1 MVGPTENGWQ
11 AFSGL
16 NAAYLQDL
24 YERYLADPAAVSP
37 ETRRFFETQ
46 GAPAVTA
53 PELPATPPAPTAA
66 IPSIPSGISPT
77 QIAGAVTLA
86 TAIRG
91 RGYRAAKL
99 DPLGSTPPGDA
110 TLSLEMYG
118 LKEED
123 LAALPA
129 SIVGGAAAATSANA
143 LEAIRKLQQTYQHTI
158 GYDFEHVSNAVER
171 AWLYEAVECGRFAPP
186 TDPIDELQLLQRLTD
201 VGAFERFLQIAFP
214 GQTRF
219 SLEGLGMMV
228 PMLDEIIG
236 AAAEAGTRSMF
247 LGMAHRGRLNVL
259 THTLGKSYEQIIGE
273 FMGRFQRANGPHT
286 GNTGEGWT
294 GDVKYHLD
302 ARRAVPNGRE
312 VEMQVYLAPNP
323 SHLEWINPVVEG
335 MARACDEN
343 RSCAGPAVQDNRGS
357 MAVLIHGDAAFP
369 GQGVVAETLNLSRLP
384 GYTTGG
390 TIHII
395 ANNQLG
401 FTTGPKEARS
411 TLFSSDLAK
420 GFEIPIIH
428 VNADD
433 AEACITAT
441 RLAHAYREQFHGDVL
456 IDLIGYRRRGHNEG
470 DEPTFT
476 QPRMYSVITEHSTVR
491 DLWAQELISR
501 GSITKEAAEASLK
514 TAVDRLQAIRKKLA
528 DEQADQSDNAIS
540 SGLEAGGITGGIGN
554 AGIAAKVET
563 AVPLELLAQLNQELY
578 NLPASFHLHA
588 KLEKPFAV
596 RREAVPFPVKS
607 AEKGGKGRSK
617 KGGEPTGNGQSPTEA
632 RIEWAHAES
641 LAFASILADG
651 SPIRLTGQDVGR
663 GTFSQRHLALHDF
676 ESGQQYI
683 PLQHLPSARASFEAW
698 NSPLSEQ
705 ATLGFEFGYS
715 VQAPDTLTLWEA
727 QYGDFV
733 NVPQVIIDQFIVSAR
748 SKWDQLCGLVMLL
761 PHGYEGQGPEH
772 SSARPERFLQMAAED
787 NLRIVNCT
795 TAAQYFHLLR
805 RQKELLKQDPRP
817 LIVLSPKSLLRNPL
831 AASRPEELSEGKFQP
846 LLSDAHSDLTPERVR
861 RLVLCSGKVY
871 YDFVTAREKLA
882 KEKGRQPD
890 VVAWR
895 VEELYPFPA
904 EEVAR
909 LFDYYTNLEEV
920 VWLQEEPRNMGAWT
934 YVAPRLR
941 DLLSNRLPLIYVG
954 RTRRSSPS
962 EGSYKWH
969 LREQA
974 RLIEAALSWVSVGK
988 MALAGA
994 DAAREDE
1001 VEDGD

>member
-24 YERYLADPAAVSP
+24 YERYLADPAAVPP

-46 GAPAVTA
+46 GAPTVSALEPPVTTPARAAAV
-53 PELPATPPAPTAA
+53 
-66 IPSIPSGISPT
+66 PSVPSGINPAL
-77 QIAGAVTLA
+77 IAGAVTLA

-91 RGYRAAKL
+91 HGYRAARL
-99 DPLGSTPPGDA
+99 DPLGSDPPGDA

-118 LKEED
+118 LTESD
-123 LAALPA
+123 LEALPA
-129 SIVGGAAAATSANA
+129 AIVGGAAAAGAANA
-143 LEAIRKLQQTYQHTI
+143 LEAIRRLQQTYQHTI
-158 GYDFEHVSNAVER
+158 GYDFEHVSNAAER
-171 AWLYEAVECGRFAPP
+171 AWLYEAAECGRFAPP

-236 AAAEAGTRSMF
+236 AAAESGTRSVF

-273 FMGRFQRANGPHT
+273 FMGRFQRANGPIT

-302 ARRAVPNGRE
+302 ARRAVRHGQE

-335 MARACDEN
+335 MARACDED
-343 RSCAGPAVQDNRGS
+343 RSHAGPAVQDNRGS

-369 GQGVVAETLNLSRLP
+369 GQGVVSETLNLSRLP

-401 FTTGPKEARS
+401 FTTGPKEGRS
-411 TLFSSDLAK
+411 TLFSSDVAK
-420 GFEIPIIH
+420 GFEIPILH

-433 AEACITAT
+433 PEACITAT
-441 RLAHAYREQFHGDVL
+441 RLAHAYREQFHRDVL

-476 QPRMYSVITEHSTVR
+476 QPRMYSVIAEHPTVR
-491 DLWAQELISR
+491 ELWARELIRR
-501 GSITKEAAEASLK
+501 GSVTKEEADATLK
-514 TAVDRLQAIRKKLA
+514 AAVDRLQAIRKKLA
-528 DEQADQSDNAIS
+528 DEQAADQGVSSTS
-540 SGLEAGGITGGIGN
+540 SGLEAGGISGGIGN
-554 AGIAAKVET
+554 AGIATQIET
-563 AVPLELLAQLNQELY
+563 AVPLEMLAQLNQELY
-578 NLPASFHLHA
+578 TLPSSFHLHT
-588 KLEKPFAV
+588 KLEKPFAA
-596 RREAVPFPVKS
+596 RREAIPVPVKPS
-607 AEKGGKGRSK
+607 KGRGKRSA
-617 KGGEPTGNGQSPTEA
+617 GASENGQAAPEA
-632 RIEWAHAES
+632 RLEWAHAES

-663 GTFSQRHLALHDF
+663 GTFSQRHLAVHDF
-676 ESGQQYI
+676 ETGEQYI

-748 SKWDQLCGLVMLL
+748 SKWDQLSGLVMLL

-805 RQKELLKQDPRP
+805 RQKALLKQDPRP

-846 LLSDAHSDLTPERVR
+846 LLADAHSDLAPERVR

-904 EEVAR
+904 EEVRR
-909 LFDYYTNLEEV
+909 LFDYYANLEEV
-920 VWLQEEPRNMGAWT
+920 VWLQEEPRNMGAWN

-941 DLLSNRLPLIYVG
+941 DLLDNRLPLIYVG